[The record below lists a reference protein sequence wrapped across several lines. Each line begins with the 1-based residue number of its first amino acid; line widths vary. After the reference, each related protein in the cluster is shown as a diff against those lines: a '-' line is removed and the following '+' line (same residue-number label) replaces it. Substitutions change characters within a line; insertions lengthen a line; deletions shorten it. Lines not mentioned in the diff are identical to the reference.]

1 MLKAVILAGGRSTR
15 LRPITNN
22 RPKMLVPIL
31 NRCVIDY
38 VIERIKETS
47 MVDEYIF
54 TLHYFG
60 EKILEYIDESNSFG
74 INPYFV
80 KEEKPLG
87 TAGSVKN
94 VERELSDTF
103 LVVSGDIL
111 FDYDLRPVIQE
122 HMREHREATI
132 VLAEVRD
139 VSGLG
144 VVELDKDNRV
154 TRFYE
159 KPDPRNIG
167 PALINTGIY
176 VLDKS
181 VLNYIRP
188 GQMFDFSVDLFPLLI
203 KRGTLFGRREI
214 GFWRDIGTYK
224 GYFDAQADIL
234 SNRTRIRIPG
244 KKITHNVY
252 AAKDAIVTDP
262 EKASGPALIGEGSV
276 VAGGVI
282 LRNSVLGRECKV
294 GSNSALLYS
303 ALMNGTTVDTGSSIV
318 GALIGEKSYIGP
330 GKNIIG
336 PVGFADGTR
345 YE

>member
-15 LRPITNN
+15 LRPITNT

-38 VIERIKETS
+38 VIERIKATS

-60 EKILEYIDESNSFG
+60 EKILEHIDEGDSLG

-80 KEEKPLG
+80 REEKPLG

-111 FDYDLRPVIQE
+111 FDYDLKPVIQE
-122 HMREHREATI
+122 HIREHREATI
-132 VLAEVRD
+132 VLAEVKD

-144 VVELDKDNRV
+144 VVELDRDNRV

-167 PALINTGIY
+167 SGLINTGIY

-181 VLNYIRP
+181 VLNFIKP
-188 GQMFDFSVDLFPLLI
+188 EQMFDFSVDLFPLLI
-203 KRGTLFGRREI
+203 KRGTLFGRRET

-224 GYFDAQADIL
+224 GYFEAQADIL
-234 SNRTRIRIPG
+234 NNRTKIRIPG
-244 KKITHNVY
+244 KKIGHNIY
-252 AAKDAIVTDP
+252 AAKDAIIADP
-262 EKASGPALIGEGSV
+262 EKASGPALVGEGSV
-276 VAGGVI
+276 VAEGVI
-282 LRNSVLGRECKV
+282 LKNSVLGIECRV
-294 GSNSALLYS
+294 GQNSALLYS
-303 ALMNGTTVDTGSSIV
+303 TLLNGTAVDAGSNVV
-318 GALIGEKSYIGP
+318 GALIGEKSYVGP
-330 GKNIIG
+330 GKNIVG